1 MRRHQ
6 RKKVFVSVVKI
17 ETGVWVWLGT
27 GGVEVWA
34 RIYIVKMN

>member
-17 ETGVWVWLGT
+17 ETGVWVWLGA
-27 GGVEVWA
+27 GGW
-34 RIYIVKMN
+34 KCGQGFTS